1 MKVTGGKEIPSSNG
15 QLGAFV
21 TKIYPRGVID
31 TFGDI
36 EESRSNLNVS
46 CVR

>member
-1 MKVTGGKEIPSSNG
+1 MKVVGGKEIPGSGG

-21 TKIYPRGVID
+21 SKIYPRGVVE

-36 EESRSNLNVS
+36 EESNWLE
-46 CVR
+46 